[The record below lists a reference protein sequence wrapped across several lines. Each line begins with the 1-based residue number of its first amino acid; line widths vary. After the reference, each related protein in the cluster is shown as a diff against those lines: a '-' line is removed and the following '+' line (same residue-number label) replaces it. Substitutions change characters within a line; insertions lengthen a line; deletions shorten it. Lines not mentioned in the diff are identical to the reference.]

1 MDHRHQHSTLSL
13 VMVIWMIGII
23 ATMIIALG
31 HLGGMVAT
39 DRLPRRLVGV
49 VTGRLPRLTGVAT
62 GRLPHRLTGVV
73 TGRLLRLTG
82 VATGRLPRP
91 TGVATGRLPRPTGV
105 ATGRRNG
112 RMAHL
117 SPVVVMVVPSPA
129 VVAQEMNE
137 VFDWPILLK
146 SAGFFMKRGEK
157 ATGLSP
163 LSAFAHVH

>member
-91 TGVATGRLPRPTGV
+91 TGVATGR
-105 ATGRRNG
+105 RNG